1 MNISS
6 SALSLRTLVPIITE
20 QLGVDVMN
28 ALGCSRERS
37 TALTTS
43 PPATSDGY
51 RCTDGRELASGR
63 RRVLL
68 VEPQCRSPRV
78 ITSLIPFP
86 GPAAWPPGVVR
97 SDHPASSEWNGP
109 VEEPTI
115 SSHLWWSALRLP
127 SGSAS
132 WFPLWIPIGDPD
144 VPPRIAITT
153 PSPVVESS
161 EQAVRPRLVV
171 FLIDP

>member
-78 ITSLIPFP
+78 ITSLIPLP
-86 GPAAWPPGVVR
+86 GPAALPPGVVR

-115 SSHLWWSALRLP
+115 SSSSSRQPDDEGNAPLRWRC
-127 SGSAS
+127 AS
-132 WFPLWIPIGDPD
+132 LT
-144 VPPRIAITT
+144 AY
-153 PSPVVESS
+153 SCA
-161 EQAVRPRLVV
+161 AVKGVQTLD
-171 FLIDP
+171 FLC